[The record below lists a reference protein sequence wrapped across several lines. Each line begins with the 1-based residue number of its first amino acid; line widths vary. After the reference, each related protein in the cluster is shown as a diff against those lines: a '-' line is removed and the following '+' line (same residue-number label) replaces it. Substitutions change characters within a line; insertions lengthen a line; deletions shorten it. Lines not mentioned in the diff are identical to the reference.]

1 MSDPRSSN
9 RRMYEFSFAFMLLW
23 GLYSVIRDW
32 NDANRLTFT
41 FLSGIA
47 GITLGAVALFVLH
60 RVPAPIKK
68 ARKAAANRVVEL
80 NKAVYGSEPYEY
92 RMVQPSE
99 FPELD
104 SEFYDRARSW
114 FEAQGF
120 RFLGDRENVT
130 LSRIMP
136 QARTFIRT
144 MVSADGTI
152 FGGAYHVRLQRVRGL
167 PAEARIIEFETELSD
182 GTFVTTSNAPA
193 TARTLEVS
201 GIDAE
206 RFPGKTSPDEL
217 LRTHRERLAG
227 LAESRPPL
235 TATRLKTMED
245 VISFQRRMQAL
256 GAKYKHSIGYLV
268 AHGIVPALCAIAW
281 INWFLFCGI
290 SGYLGGDALHT
301 LPSKDGFVLTSH
313 GRPTPVSE
321 PVWVCNLFYTGA
333 TLLLTPLVFLGAIAS
348 GSLRSR
354 AERAGSKWPLLWFF
368 AIWLFVWEWSIG
380 TDVYRAAADWRQLRQ
395 AKAATLKESEQT
407 IGLSMSRAS
416 RTRTNNSPA
425 CAQRTCAAPAG
436 RSPWPCRT
444 TSSRREHLRPMGR
457 SSQRRIRTR
466 AQPSFANR

>member
-9 RRMYEFSFAFMLLW
+9 RPMYEFSFAFMLLW
-23 GLYSVIRDW
+23 GLYSVIRHW
-32 NDANRLTFT
+32 NDPNHLTFT

-47 GITLGAVALFVLH
+47 WLTLGAVALFVLH
-60 RVPAPIKK
+60 KVPAPIKK

-92 RMVQPSE
+92 RMVQPLE

-114 FEAQGF
+114 FQAQGF

-152 FGGAYHVRLQRVRGL
+152 FGGAYHVKLQRVRGL
-167 PAEARIIEFETELSD
+167 PAEARVIEFETEFSD

-201 GIDAE
+201 GIHAE
-206 RFPGKTSPDEL
+206 RFPGETSADEL

-227 LAESRPPL
+227 VAESRPPL
-235 TATRLKTMED
+235 TATRLKTMDD

-256 GAKYKHSIGYLV
+256 GATYKHSIGYLV
-268 AHGIVPALCAIAW
+268 AHGIVPAVCAIAW

-354 AERAGSKWPLLWFF
+354 ALRAGSKWPLLWFV
-368 AIWLFVWEWSIG
+368 AIWLIAWEWSIG
-380 TDVYRAAADWRQLRQ
+380 TAVYRAAADWSKLRQ

-407 IGLSMSRAS
+407 IGFSTLHAS
-416 RTRTNNSPA
+416 RTRTNSSPA
-425 CAQRTCAAPAG
+425 CAQQTSASRAG
-436 RSPWPCRT
+436 RLPALSRKA
-444 TSSRREHLRPMGR
+444 SSRRAHLPPTGR
-457 SSQRRIRTR
+457 SNRRKTQIPR
-466 AQPSFANR
+466 QPSFGNR

>member
-1 MSDPRSSN
+1 MSDPRLSN
-9 RRMYEFSFAFMLLW
+9 HPVYEFPFAFMLLF
-23 GLYSVIRDW
+23 GLYSVIRHW

-68 ARKAAANRVVEL
+68 ARKAAANRAVEL

-114 FEAQGF
+114 FEARGF

-136 QARTFIRT
+136 RARTFIRT

-152 FGGAYHVRLQRVRGL
+152 FGGAYHVKLQQVRGL

-206 RFPGKTSPDEL
+206 RFPGETSPDEL

-227 LAESRPPL
+227 VAESRPPL

-256 GAKYKHSIGYLV
+256 GAKYKQSIGYLV

-290 SGYLGGDALHT
+290 SSYLGGDALHT

-321 PVWVCNLFYTGA
+321 PVWVCNLIYTGV
-333 TLLLTPLVFLGAIAS
+333 TLLLTPLVFLAAFAS
-348 GSLRSR
+348 GSLRF
-354 AERAGSKWPLLWFF
+354 RAGRGDSKGPLPWFV
-368 AIWLFVWEWSIG
+368 AIWLIAWEWSIG

-407 IGLSMSRAS
+407 IGFSMSRAN
-416 RTRTNNSPA
+416 RTRTNSSTGCAQQMSASPA
-425 CAQRTCAAPAG
+425 GTL
-436 RSPWPCRT
+436 SVL
-444 TSSRREHLRPMGR
+444 SRRTSTRRAHPRPMGR
-457 SSQRRIRTR
+457 SIQRKIRTP
-466 AQPSFANR
+466 APPSFANR